1 LVVRGRRVTTVDWI
15 ERSSAAGESWPADDL
30 RVRRPGSVIALRLGN
45 GETIAGV
52 LSSLTA
58 DTIEL
63 DVDEGPFEVDVRSVD
78 AYAVVPEPGD

>member
-1 LVVRGRRVTTVDWI
+1 MDWI
-15 ERSSAAGESWPADDL
+15 QRSSSAGESWPADDL
-30 RVRRPGSVIALRLGN
+30 RVRRPGSVVALKLGN

-63 DVDEGPFEVDVRSVD
+63 DVDEGPLEVDVRSVD
-78 AYAVVPEPGD
+78 AYAVVQEPAD

>member
-1 LVVRGRRVTTVDWI
+1 MDWT
-15 ERSSAAGESWPADDL
+15 ERTSGAGESWPADDL
-30 RVRRPGSVIALRLGN
+30 RVRRPGSVVALRLGS

-63 DVDEGPFEVDVRSVD
+63 DVEDGPLEVDVRSVD
-78 AYAVVPEPGD
+78 AYAVVQEPGD